1 MSLTNQDIKKISE
14 LLDHHLNGKLDEK
27 LDKKLDQK
35 LMPLIKDLQLIR
47 EDISSIKKN
56 QEANTHAINQLNA
69 QLGND

>member
-1 MSLTNQDIKKISE
+1 MSLTSQDLKKISE
-14 LLDHHLNGKLDEK
+14 LLDNQFNG
-27 LDKKLDQK
+27 KLDQK
-35 LMPLIKDLQLIR
+35 LDQKLTPLIKDLQLIR